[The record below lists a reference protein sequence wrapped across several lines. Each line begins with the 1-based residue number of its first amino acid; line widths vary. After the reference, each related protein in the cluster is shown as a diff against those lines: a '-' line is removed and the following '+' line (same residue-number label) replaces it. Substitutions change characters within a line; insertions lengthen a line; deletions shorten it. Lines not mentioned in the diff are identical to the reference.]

1 MFQKTKGKKSRF
13 HVKISPWGPLT
24 LRTEPK
30 LGMLR
35 GVISVKQQSFLP
47 WGCLLDVVQ
56 EEKGCQSVP
65 KEGWV
70 GLARWIRNIGF
81 LSTESHP
88 ALSQTR
94 KIQLR

>member
-56 EEKGCQSVP
+56 EERVARAFPRKD
-65 KEGWV
+65 
-70 GLARWIRNIGF
+70 GLVWPGGSGI
-81 LSTESHP
+81 
-88 ALSQTR
+88 
-94 KIQLR
+94 